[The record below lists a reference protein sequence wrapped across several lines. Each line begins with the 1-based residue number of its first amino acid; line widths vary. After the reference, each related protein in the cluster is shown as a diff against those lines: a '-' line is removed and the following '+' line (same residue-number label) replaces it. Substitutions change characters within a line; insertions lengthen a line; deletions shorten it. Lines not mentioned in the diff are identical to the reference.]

1 MAALLTNWAGRQE
14 VKYMSEIR
22 FARTFR
28 LTQMAIDGLLDVADV
43 RRLNL
48 TAALELAI
56 AQADAALIERE
67 RLKLTILAAHCWR
80 AGALPPH
87 RFRELL
93 DMVADAGGATATAL
107 RDERRALMSMMTTVE
122 HKHEVIA

>member
-1 MAALLTNWAGRQE
+1 
-14 VKYMSEIR
+14 MSEIR
-22 FARTFR
+22 YARTFR

-43 RRLNL
+43 RGLNA
-48 TAALELAI
+48 TAALEACI

-80 AGALPPH
+80 AGTLPPH

-93 DMVADAGGATATAL
+93 DMIAGDATAAAL
-107 RDERRALMSMMTTVE
+107 RDERRALIPLVTTIRPDRPEVT
-122 HKHEVIA
+122 EVIA